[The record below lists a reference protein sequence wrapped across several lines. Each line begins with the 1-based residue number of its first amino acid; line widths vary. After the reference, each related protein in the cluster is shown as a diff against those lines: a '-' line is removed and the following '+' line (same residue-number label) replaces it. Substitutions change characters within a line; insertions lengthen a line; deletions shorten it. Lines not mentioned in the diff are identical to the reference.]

1 MPETDQLPEPDNDHP
16 STVDSTR
23 SGSFDPRLAAI
34 YATGALV
41 LVLVA
46 AVAFAF
52 LDAHKTSSVA
62 PQKGEIS
69 LDTNPGEFTATT
81 LPNAGLVSMSG
92 QVTDLPTLANGKPTI
107 INMFSNA
114 CVACRQEMPALQK
127 LHEQLGDSAQ
137 LIGVDLGDSHDVTAS
152 FIKTLGVSYHVVRDP
167 TLLIPNRLGV
177 SAQPFTIWVDKSGRI
192 TGHQYG
198 AMTAAEMQ
206 SNLTK
211 YLHITRPPA

>member
-1 MPETDQLPEPDNDHP
+1 MPETDQLPEPDDDQP
-16 STVDSTR
+16 VTVGSTR

-34 YATGALV
+34 YATGALI
-41 LVLVA
+41 LVLV
-46 AVAFAF
+46 VAISFAF
-52 LDAHKTSSVA
+52 LNGHKSSSVA
-62 PQKGEIS
+62 LKNGEIS

-92 QVTDLPTLANGKPTI
+92 QVTDLRTLANGKSTI

-127 LHEQLGDSAQ
+127 LNEQLGDSVQ
-137 LIGVDLGDSHDVTAS
+137 LIGVDLGDSQDVTAS
-152 FIKTLGVSYHVVRDP
+152 FIKNLGVTYHVVRDP

-198 AMTAAEMQ
+198 AMTAAEMR

-211 YLHITRPPA
+211 YLHISRPPS